1 MASASIGEWMAGQRD
16 ALVWVEFDQY
26 ARKIFARG
34 APDWHSNADVFVN
47 GISQAL
53 VFIKTGALSID
64 LLTTYICANRRC

>member
-1 MASASIGEWMAGQRD
+1 MASASIGEWMAVQRD

-26 ARKIFARG
+26 ARKVFARD

-53 VFIKTGALSID
+53 GVIKTDALSID
-64 LLTTYICANRRC
+64 LLRTYIYANRRC